1 MTVRSI
7 RQPWP
12 HVSTRSGTGAP
23 AILEAVSREKKT
35 SSRLGRPPATDS
47 ADTRRTILDV
57 ARAAFADR
65 GFEVTT
71 NREIATEAG
80 ITPAALYHYFPS
92 KLDLF
97 VAVHHDTRERVLARF
112 NDAIDDVLGFVP
124 RLEAILDESHRM
136 NTEDPSLAR
145 FLGAVR
151 VDVARHPEF
160 EMALQ
165 VDQAALDAFFRSI
178 VDHGVDTGEIDR
190 TRRALVLSFVAT
202 TLTGLTTGQSASDR
216 QHALAVEAIKA
227 AVRGDLVARLPQT

>member
-1 MTVRSI
+1 MSRAKK
-7 RQPWP
+7 
-12 HVSTRSGTGAP
+12 ST
-23 AILEAVSREKKT
+23 
-35 SSRLGRPPATDS
+35 SRLGRPPATDS

-97 VAVHHDTRERVLARF
+97 VAVHHDTQERVLARF
-112 NDAIDDVLGFVP
+112 NEAIGDVSGFVT
-124 RLEAILDESHRM
+124 RFEAILDESHRM
-136 NTEDPSLAR
+136 NNEDPSLAR
-145 FLGAVR
+145 FLGSVR

-160 EMALQ
+160 EMAVQ
-165 VDQAALDAFFRSI
+165 VDQAAMDAFFRSI
-178 VDHGVDTGEIDR
+178 VDHGVETGDVDR
-190 TRRALVLSFVAT
+190 SRRALVLSFVAT

-227 AVRGDLVARLPQT
+227 AVRGDLVARLPHV